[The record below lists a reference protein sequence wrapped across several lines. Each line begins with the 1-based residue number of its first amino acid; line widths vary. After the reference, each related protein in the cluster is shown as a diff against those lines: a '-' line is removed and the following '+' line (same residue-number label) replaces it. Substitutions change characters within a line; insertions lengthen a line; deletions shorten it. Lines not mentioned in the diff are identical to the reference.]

1 MGGLADA
8 LAMQGR
14 RGDSTLVHMNP
25 MEVRMLE
32 TMSPDGRLSI
42 NPETGL
48 PEAFKLKDVA
58 AFALPIAASI
68 AAPYLI
74 PAAWGLGAVGA
85 GAIGAGV
92 GGFGAGLIQGK
103 GLKDSLVQGGISG
116 LMSYGMGS
124 LMAPGTMTGGA
135 EAIQGGVTSTPPLGA
150 DSMGLGGYSAAQEAA
165 VTQGLG
171 AAGIGAPDGSS
182 LIAAG
187 TPTSSFANIGLA
199 PKGSVPYTAATDVYQ
214 PGTSETGLGQLF
226 DRASR
231 TSPFGQTNIYG
242 DALGATQVPTYTQ
255 IGGSVLGSAGQM
267 ALEDMLSPEEMP
279 YDIAGMDDMD
289 AYYASRIPD
298 LEAGRRRGRAAARS
312 LNYPPSGST
321 GSQYYGMATSPGG
334 FGTFYAADGGR
345 VPTDL
350 NINGEPHQLSYIN
363 QEEADLLRSMG
374 GAGRDVM
381 GVPAYFGG
389 ALSNLLPQI
398 AEQAMQNPEAYG
410 LSRGPATAAD
420 LSSGKTT
427 GVNNARTVKD
437 ELLNLLSSDYY
448 GMATSPGGFGT
459 FYAADGG
466 QVPGALGDLPP
477 HVARGLMENPEIGT
491 DAAAF
496 SNLVNSQPSPKN
508 LMGRLPGALGNLPP
522 HVARGLMQNPEIGR
536 DAATFSKLVNSQPS
550 PKDLMGGRLP
560 GAFGYLPPHVARGL
574 IENPEIG
581 TDAAAFR
588 NLVTGKA
595 SGIQTDQTSNLDA
608 GRLRGQAAA
617 RSLNY
622 PLSGG
627 SAADYYGMA
636 TSPGGFGTF
645 YAADGGR
652 VPTDLK
658 INGEPHQLSYINQEE
673 ADLLRSMGGSGQNVY
688 GIPAYYD
695 ASNDGGDAAGPAGG
709 GVGDSNDGG
718 DAAGPAGVS
727 DMGLGGYSDA
737 QAAISAPPPDIG
749 MLGRGVT
756 GLFGLSPKGF
766 TVNPDL
772 SYSQTMGIGVPGIGT
787 AVANAMGIDTSLGTV
802 TGPTTSPGG
811 GDIGDDDGGVGD
823 AGGDSG
829 VYGRPYGDPY
839 NTKKVQAP
847 TAPAPSPVGP
857 TALRFLSLTAPRT
870 AGDIYNAATTGG
882 IPRFFT
888 GMAQGGGISS
898 LAYGGEAAPVGFA
911 NKAFEG
917 MVPGQGTG
925 MSDDIPFSIEGNQPA
940 LLSRDEY
947 VLPAD
952 VVSQLGDGS
961 SSAGAD
967 MLDNFISQVRQ
978 TKYGNTQ
985 QPAPVGPQLMTG
997 LMRQGGTV

>member
-1 MGGLADA
+1 MSYYQENRPAMGGLADA

-68 AAPYLI
+68 AFPMLAPAGLT
-74 PAAWGLGAVGA
+74 AALGGVGTAAVGA
-85 GAIGAGV
+85 GL
-92 GGFGAGLIQGK
+92 GGFGAGLLQGK
-103 GLKDSLVQGGISG
+103 GVGDSLIQGGLSG
-116 LMSYGMGS
+116 LMSYG
-124 LMAPGTMTGGA
+124 
-135 EAIQGGVTSTPPLGA
+135 
-150 DSMGLGGYSAAQEAA
+150 
-165 VTQGLG
+165 
-171 AAGIGAPDGSS
+171 
-182 LIAAG
+182 
-187 TPTSSFANIGLA
+187 
-199 PKGSVPYTAATDVYQ
+199 
-214 PGTSETGLGQLF
+214 
-226 DRASR
+226 
-231 TSPFGQTNIYG
+231 
-242 DALGATQVPTYTQ
+242 
-255 IGGSVLGSAGQM
+255 LGSAFAPAAPGGAIPTAPSISPDM
-267 ALEDMLSPEEMP
+267 ALSGASVAPDAASLATFNATQNAAAGNTPGLFARLGDSVTGAAQTPLMPETLSSIAPEGYAASLAAGAAPTYGSALTAGGSGLLSSSLLAPEEMP

-298 LEAGRRRGRAAARS
+298 LEEGRRRGRAAARG

-334 FGTFYAADGGR
+334 FGTFYAADGG
-345 VPTDL
+345 
-350 NINGEPHQLSYIN
+350 
-363 QEEADLLRSMG
+363 
-374 GAGRDVM
+374 
-381 GVPAYFGG
+381 
-389 ALSNLLPQI
+389 
-398 AEQAMQNPEAYG
+398 
-410 LSRGPATAAD
+410 
-420 LSSGKTT
+420 
-427 GVNNARTVKD
+427 
-437 ELLNLLSSDYY
+437 
-448 GMATSPGGFGT
+448 
-459 FYAADGG
+459 
-466 QVPGALGDLPP
+466 QVGGALGDLPP
-477 HVARGLMENPEIGT
+477 HVAEGIMQNPEIGT

-536 DAATFSKLVNSQPS
+536 DAATFSKLVNTQPS

-595 SGIQTDQTSNLDA
+595 SGIQTDQISNLA
-608 GRLRGQAAA
+608 SGRLRGQAAA

-627 SAADYYGMA
+627 SAADYYRMA

-645 YAADGGR
+645 YAADGGQ
-652 VPTDLK
+652 VPK
-658 INGEPHQLSYINQEE
+658 
-673 ADLLRSMGGSGQNVY
+673 
-688 GIPAYYD
+688 
-695 ASNDGGDAAGPAGG
+695 
-709 GVGDSNDGG
+709 
-718 DAAGPAGVS
+718 
-727 DMGLGGYSDA
+727 
-737 QAAISAPPPDIG
+737 
-749 MLGRGVT
+749 
-756 GLFGLSPKGF
+756 
-766 TVNPDL
+766 
-772 SYSQTMGIGVPGIGT
+772 
-787 AVANAMGIDTSLGTV
+787 
-802 TGPTTSPGG
+802 
-811 GDIGDDDGGVGD
+811 
-823 AGGDSG
+823 
-829 VYGRPYGDPY
+829 PYGDPY
-839 NTKKVQAP
+839 GPGDPYGGMSDESNFGQSFSTGQSSGTPGSVDTSGFMSSLGDP
-847 TAPAPSPVGP
+847 IDIGLGIGNPSPIGMAASLAGLALGIPGLGP
-857 TALRFLSLTAPRT
+857 AVAIGRGIAGLMGPSAPGQVSGFGT
-870 AGDIYNAATTGG
+870 TTGG
-882 IPRFFT
+882 PTGIGIGVTGQAVDPDFEAVSDGYGGT
-888 GMAQGGGISS
+888 GMGGEDSGSGDQGDTGVGHGAGEGTSDGNPGSWAQGGGISS

-961 SSAGAD
+961 SGAGAD

-997 LMRQGGTV
+997 LMRQGGVV

>member
-1 MGGLADA
+1 MSYYQENRPAMGGLADA

-68 AAPYLI
+68 AFPMLAPAGLT
-74 PAAWGLGAVGA
+74 AALGGVGTAAVGA
-85 GAIGAGV
+85 GL
-92 GGFGAGLIQGK
+92 GGFGAGLLQGK
-103 GLKDSLVQGGISG
+103 GVGDSLIQGGLSG
-116 LMSYGMGS
+116 LMSYGLGS
-124 LMAPGTMTGGA
+124 AFAPAVPT
-135 EAIQGGVTSTPPLGA
+135 GGVTATPSISPEMALSGASVAPDAASLATFNATQNAAAGNTPGLFARLG
-150 DSMGLGGYSAAQEAA
+150 DSVTGAAQTPLMPETLSSIAPEGYAA
-165 VTQGLG
+165 SLAGG
-171 AAGIGAPDGSS
+171 AA
-182 LIAAG
+182 
-187 TPTSSFANIGLA
+187 
-199 PKGSVPYTAATDVYQ
+199 
-214 PGTSETGLGQLF
+214 
-226 DRASR
+226 
-231 TSPFGQTNIYG
+231 
-242 DALGATQVPTYTQ
+242 PTYGSALTA
-255 IGGSVLGSAGQM
+255 GGSGLLSSALL
-267 ALEDMLSPEEMP
+267 APEEMP

-321 GSQYYGMATSPGG
+321 SSQ
-334 FGTFYAADGGR
+334 
-345 VPTDL
+345 
-350 NINGEPHQLSYIN
+350 
-363 QEEADLLRSMG
+363 
-374 GAGRDVM
+374 
-381 GVPAYFGG
+381 
-389 ALSNLLPQI
+389 
-398 AEQAMQNPEAYG
+398 
-410 LSRGPATAAD
+410 
-420 LSSGKTT
+420 
-427 GVNNARTVKD
+427 
-437 ELLNLLSSDYY
+437 YY

-466 QVPGALGDLPP
+466 QVPGGALGSLPP

-536 DAATFSKLVNSQPS
+536 DAATFSKLVNTQPS
-550 PKDLMGGRLP
+550 PKDLMGGRLS

-574 IENPEIG
+574 MQNPEIG
-581 TDAAAFR
+581 RDAAAFS

-595 SGIQTDQTSNLDA
+595 SGIQTDQISNLDA
-608 GRLRGQAAA
+608 NRLRGQAAA

-627 SAADYYGMA
+627 SAADYYRMA

-645 YAADGGR
+645 YAADGGQ
-652 VPTDLK
+652 VPK
-658 INGEPHQLSYINQEE
+658 
-673 ADLLRSMGGSGQNVY
+673 
-688 GIPAYYD
+688 
-695 ASNDGGDAAGPAGG
+695 
-709 GVGDSNDGG
+709 
-718 DAAGPAGVS
+718 
-727 DMGLGGYSDA
+727 
-737 QAAISAPPPDIG
+737 
-749 MLGRGVT
+749 
-756 GLFGLSPKGF
+756 
-766 TVNPDL
+766 
-772 SYSQTMGIGVPGIGT
+772 
-787 AVANAMGIDTSLGTV
+787 
-802 TGPTTSPGG
+802 
-811 GDIGDDDGGVGD
+811 
-823 AGGDSG
+823 
-829 VYGRPYGDPY
+829 PYGDPY
-839 NTKKVQAP
+839 GPGDPYGGMSDESNSGQSSSTGQSSGTPGSVDTSGFMSSLGDP
-847 TAPAPSPVGP
+847 IDIGLGIGNPSPIGLGASLAGLTLGIPALGP
-857 TALRFLSLTAPRT
+857 AVAIGRGIASLMGPSVPGQVSGFGT
-870 AGDIYNAATTGG
+870 TTGG
-882 IPRFFT
+882 PTGIGIGVTGQGVDPSFEAVSNPDFDMSFDFNPSIGDATGVSGDTSGASDTASTAGAEGDAAGESTADAGGWAQGGVIRRQDGGDLTADDLYGEATVTGIQRRLPTQQFVPSQSRGVQESLASMFPNFT
-888 GMAQGGGISS
+888 VAPANQIQQSGMTLADVGRLKELMKSGPAAFRLLGMIGMAQGGGISS

-961 SSAGAD
+961 SGAGAD

-997 LMRQGGTV
+997 LMKQGGVV

>member
-1 MGGLADA
+1 MSYYQENRPAMGGLADA

-14 RGDSTLVHMNP
+14 LGDSTLVHMNP

-68 AAPYLI
+68 AAPYLL
-74 PAAWGLGAVGA
+74 PAIGVTGLSGVAA

-92 GGFGAGLIQGK
+92 GGFGSGLIQGK

-182 LIAAG
+182 LIAPG
-187 TPTSSFANIGLA
+187 TPTSGLA
-199 PKGSVPYTAATDVYQ
+199 NVGLNPSGSVPYTGAADVYK
-214 PGTSETGLGQLF
+214 PGTSETGLGQIF

-231 TSPFGQTNIYG
+231 TSPFGSTAFDGSQ
-242 DALGATQVPTYTQ
+242 LGPTQLPTYTQ

-267 ALEDMLSPEEMP
+267 ALDGMLSPEEMP

-298 LEAGRRRGRAAARS
+298 LEAGRRRGEAAARG
-312 LNYPPSGST
+312 LNYPPSGGT
-321 GSQYYGMATSPGG
+321 AADYYRMATSPGG

-345 VPTDL
+345 VPKDVD
-350 NINGEPHQLSYIN
+350 INGQPHQLSYIN
-363 QEEADLLRSMG
+363 QEEA
-374 GAGRDVM
+374 
-381 GVPAYFGG
+381 
-389 ALSNLLPQI
+389 NLL
-398 AEQAMQNPEAYG
+398 
-410 LSRGPATAAD
+410 
-420 LSSGKTT
+420 
-427 GVNNARTVKD
+427 
-437 ELLNLLSSDYY
+437 
-448 GMATSPGGFGT
+448 
-459 FYAADGG
+459 
-466 QVPGALGDLPP
+466 
-477 HVARGLMENPEIGT
+477 
-491 DAAAF
+491 
-496 SNLVNSQPSPKN
+496 KN
-508 LMGRLPGALGNLPP
+508 L
-522 HVARGLMQNPEIGR
+522 
-536 DAATFSKLVNSQPS
+536 
-550 PKDLMGGRLP
+550 
-560 GAFGYLPPHVARGL
+560 
-574 IENPEIG
+574 
-581 TDAAAFR
+581 
-588 NLVTGKA
+588 
-595 SGIQTDQTSNLDA
+595 
-608 GRLRGQAAA
+608 
-617 RSLNY
+617 
-622 PLSGG
+622 
-627 SAADYYGMA
+627 
-636 TSPGGFGTF
+636 
-645 YAADGGR
+645 
-652 VPTDLK
+652 
-658 INGEPHQLSYINQEE
+658 
-673 ADLLRSMGGSGQNVY
+673 GGSGREVF
-688 GIPAYYD
+688 GIPAYLMGGEEGMGAD
-695 ASNDGGDAAGPAGG
+695 GESNGTADGM
-709 GVGDSNDGG
+709 GV
-718 DAAGPAGVS
+718 
-727 DMGLGGYSDA
+727 GGYSDA
-737 QAAISAPPPDIG
+737 QAAAVTDSMTAMADMASVGMDPMGVVGNVNDPGQAATMGVGASQNLSVPINAPPPNIG
-749 MLGRGVT
+749 MLGRGAM
-756 GLFGLSPKGF
+756 GLFGLSQKGF
-766 TVNPDL
+766 SVDPDMT
-772 SYSQTMGIGVPGIGT
+772 YSTITGIGPPGIGS
-787 AVANAMGIDTSLGTV
+787 AIANAANINTSLATV

-839 NTKKVQAP
+839 NTKKAQA
-847 TAPAPSPVGP
+847 TMSPSPAGA
-857 TALRFLSLTAPRT
+857 TALRSLSLTAPRT
-870 AGDIYNAATTGG
+870 AGDIYNAATTSG

-888 GMAQGGGISS
+888 SMAQGGGVSS

-961 SSAGAD
+961 SGAGAD

-997 LMRQGGTV
+997 LMRQGGVV

>member
-1 MGGLADA
+1 MSYYQENRPAMGGLADA

-334 FGTFYAADGGR
+334 FGTFYAADGG
-345 VPTDL
+345 
-350 NINGEPHQLSYIN
+350 
-363 QEEADLLRSMG
+363 
-374 GAGRDVM
+374 
-381 GVPAYFGG
+381 
-389 ALSNLLPQI
+389 
-398 AEQAMQNPEAYG
+398 
-410 LSRGPATAAD
+410 
-420 LSSGKTT
+420 
-427 GVNNARTVKD
+427 
-437 ELLNLLSSDYY
+437 
-448 GMATSPGGFGT
+448 
-459 FYAADGG
+459 

-522 HVARGLMQNPEIGR
+522 HVARGLMENPEIGR

-574 IENPEIG
+574 MENPEIG

-595 SGIQTDQTSNLDA
+595 SGIQTDQISNLAA

-627 SAADYYGMA
+627 SAADYYRMA

-652 VPTDLK
+652 VPTDLN

-718 DAAGPAGVS
+718 DAAGPAEGGVGASNDGGDAAGPAGVS
-727 DMGLGGYSDA
+727 DMGVGGYSDA
-737 QAAISAPPPDIG
+737 QAPISAPPPDIG
-749 MLGRGVT
+749 MLGRGVM

-978 TKYGNTQ
+978 VKYGNTQ
-985 QPAPVGPQLMTG
+985 QPAAVGPQLMTG

>member
-1 MGGLADA
+1 MSYYQENRPAMGGLADA

-48 PEAFKLKDVA
+48 PEAYKLRDIA

-74 PAAWGLGAVGA
+74 PAAWGIGAVGA
-85 GAIGAGV
+85 GAIGAGL

-103 GLKDSLVQGGISG
+103 GVKDSLVQGGISG

-124 LMAPGTMTGGA
+124 MMAPGTMTGGA
-135 EAIQGGVTSTPPLGA
+135 GPIQGGTTAVDLTGGSGMGGLAGAENISSPLGQ
-150 DSMGLGGYSAAQEAA
+150 SVIGPSS
-165 VTQGLG
+165 VTQAG
-171 AAGIGAPDGSS
+171 AGV
-182 LIAAG
+182 G
-187 TPTSSFANIGLA
+187 TPTSSFADIGFS
-199 PKGSVPYTAATDVYQ
+199 PKGSVQYNALTDVYQ
-214 PGTSETGLGQLF
+214 PGTSETGLGQIF
-226 DRASR
+226 DSASR
-231 TSPFGQTNIYG
+231 KSPFGQTNIYG

-279 YDIAGMDDMD
+279 YDIAGMDD
-289 AYYASRIPD
+289 YYASRIPD
-298 LEAGRRRGRAAARS
+298 LEAGRRRGRAAARG

-321 GSQYYGMATSPGG
+321 GSQYY
-334 FGTFYAADGGR
+334 R
-345 VPTDL
+345 
-350 NINGEPHQLSYIN
+350 
-363 QEEADLLRSMG
+363 
-374 GAGRDVM
+374 
-381 GVPAYFGG
+381 
-389 ALSNLLPQI
+389 
-398 AEQAMQNPEAYG
+398 
-410 LSRGPATAAD
+410 
-420 LSSGKTT
+420 
-427 GVNNARTVKD
+427 
-437 ELLNLLSSDYY
+437 
-448 GMATSPGGFGT
+448 MATSPGGFGT

-496 SNLVNSQPSPKN
+496 SNLVNSQPSPKD
-508 LMGRLPGALGNLPP
+508 LMGQVGGALGNYPPHIARAIMQNPQIVNDVNALSNLVNTQPSTKDLIGSSSFFEGLPP
-522 HVARGLMQNPEIGR
+522 HVARGVMQNPEVLN
-536 DAATFSKLVNSQPS
+536 DATAFS
-550 PKDLMGGRLP
+550 
-560 GAFGYLPPHVARGL
+560 
-574 IENPEIG
+574 
-581 TDAAAFR
+581 

-627 SAADYYGMA
+627 SAADYYRMA

-652 VPTDLK
+652 VPTDLN

-727 DMGLGGYSDA
+727 DMGVGGYSDA
-737 QAAISAPPPDIG
+737 QAPISAPPPDIG
-749 MLGRGVT
+749 MLGRGVM

-870 AGDIYNAATTGG
+870 AGNIYNAATTGG

-978 TKYGNTQ
+978 VKYGNTQ
-985 QPAPVGPQLMTG
+985 QPAAVGPQLMTG

>member
-1 MGGLADA
+1 MSYYQENRPAMGGLADA

-48 PEAFKLKDVA
+48 PEAYKLRDIA

-74 PAAWGLGAVGA
+74 PAAWGIGAVGA
-85 GAIGAGV
+85 GAIGAGL

-103 GLKDSLVQGGISG
+103 GVKDSLVQGGISG

-124 LMAPGTMTGGA
+124 MMAPGTMTGGA
-135 EAIQGGVTSTPPLGA
+135 GPIQGGTTAVDLTGGSGMGGLAGAENISSPLGQ
-150 DSMGLGGYSAAQEAA
+150 SVIGPSS
-165 VTQGLG
+165 VTQAG
-171 AAGIGAPDGSS
+171 AGV
-182 LIAAG
+182 G
-187 TPTSSFANIGLA
+187 TPTSSFADIGFS
-199 PKGSVPYTAATDVYQ
+199 PKGSVQYNALTDVYQ
-214 PGTSETGLGQLF
+214 PGTSETGLGQIF
-226 DRASR
+226 DSASR
-231 TSPFGQTNIYG
+231 KSPFGQTNIYG

-267 ALEDMLSPEEMP
+267 SLQDMLSPEEMP
-279 YDIAGMDDMD
+279 YDIAGMDD
-289 AYYASRIPD
+289 YYASRIPD
-298 LEAGRRRGRAAARS
+298 LEAGRRRGRAAARG

-321 GSQYYGMATSPGG
+321 GSQYYGMATSP
-334 FGTFYAADGGR
+334 D
-345 VPTDL
+345 
-350 NINGEPHQLSYIN
+350 
-363 QEEADLLRSMG
+363 
-374 GAGRDVM
+374 
-381 GVPAYFGG
+381 
-389 ALSNLLPQI
+389 
-398 AEQAMQNPEAYG
+398 
-410 LSRGPATAAD
+410 
-420 LSSGKTT
+420 
-427 GVNNARTVKD
+427 
-437 ELLNLLSSDYY
+437 
-448 GMATSPGGFGT
+448 GFGT

-496 SNLVNSQPSPKN
+496 SNLVNSQPSPKD
-508 LMGRLPGALGNLPP
+508 LMGQVGGALGNYPPHIARAIMQNPQIVNDVNALSNLVNTQPSTKDLIGSSSFFEGLPP
-522 HVARGLMQNPEIGR
+522 HVARGVMQNPEVLN
-536 DAATFSKLVNSQPS
+536 DATAFS
-550 PKDLMGGRLP
+550 
-560 GAFGYLPPHVARGL
+560 
-574 IENPEIG
+574 
-581 TDAAAFR
+581 

-595 SGIQTDQTSNLDA
+595 SGIQTDQISNLAA

-627 SAADYYGMA
+627 SAADYYRMA

-652 VPTDLK
+652 VPTDLN

-718 DAAGPAGVS
+718 DAAGPAGGGVDASNDGGDAAGPAGVS
-727 DMGLGGYSDA
+727 DMGVGGYSDA
-737 QAAISAPPPDIG
+737 QAPISAPPPDIG
-749 MLGRGVT
+749 MLGRGVM

-766 TVNPDL
+766 SVNPDL

-997 LMRQGGTV
+997 LMRQGGFV

>member
-68 AAPYLI
+68 AMPYLA
-74 PAAWGLGAVGA
+74 PALVGSIGAVGA
-85 GAIGAGV
+85 GAVGAGL
-92 GGFGAGLIQGK
+92 GGVGAGLIQGK

-116 LMSYGMGS
+116 LMSYGLGS
-124 LMAPGTMTGGA
+124 AFAPATQTAPQALSNVPTAAAPSFPVAGSESAAADVLAGAGMMAPSNISTASSMTG
-135 EAIQGGVTSTPPLGA
+135 TPAVSMTMMRPDAASIATLGQ
-150 DSMGLGGYSAAQEAA
+150 SA
-165 VTQGLG
+165 T
-171 AAGIGAPDGSS
+171 AAGLPAP
-182 LIAAG
+182 G
-187 TPTSSFANIGLA
+187 TPTSSFANFGLG

-231 TSPFGQTNIYG
+231 KSPFGQTDIYG

-279 YDIAGMDDMD
+279 YDIAGMDEMD
-289 AYYASRIPD
+289 AYYASRVPNLD
-298 LEAGRRRGRAAARS
+298 AGRLRGQAAARG
-312 LNYPPSGST
+312 LNYPPSG
-321 GSQYYGMATSPGG
+321 GSAADYYGMATSPGG

-363 QEEADLLRSMG
+363 QDEAAVLRGMG

-459 FYAADGG
+459 FLAADGG
-466 QVPGALGDLPP
+466 QVP
-477 HVARGLMENPEIGT
+477 
-491 DAAAF
+491 
-496 SNLVNSQPSPKN
+496 K
-508 LMGRLPGALGNLPP
+508 
-522 HVARGLMQNPEIGR
+522 
-536 DAATFSKLVNSQPS
+536 
-550 PKDLMGGRLP
+550 
-560 GAFGYLPPHVARGL
+560 
-574 IENPEIG
+574 
-581 TDAAAFR
+581 
-588 NLVTGKA
+588 
-595 SGIQTDQTSNLDA
+595 
-608 GRLRGQAAA
+608 
-617 RSLNY
+617 
-622 PLSGG
+622 
-627 SAADYYGMA
+627 
-636 TSPGGFGTF
+636 
-645 YAADGGR
+645 
-652 VPTDLK
+652 
-658 INGEPHQLSYINQEE
+658 
-673 ADLLRSMGGSGQNVY
+673 
-688 GIPAYYD
+688 
-695 ASNDGGDAAGPAGG
+695 
-709 GVGDSNDGG
+709 
-718 DAAGPAGVS
+718 
-727 DMGLGGYSDA
+727 
-737 QAAISAPPPDIG
+737 
-749 MLGRGVT
+749 
-756 GLFGLSPKGF
+756 
-766 TVNPDL
+766 
-772 SYSQTMGIGVPGIGT
+772 
-787 AVANAMGIDTSLGTV
+787 
-802 TGPTTSPGG
+802 
-811 GDIGDDDGGVGD
+811 
-823 AGGDSG
+823 
-829 VYGRPYGDPY
+829 PYGDPY
-839 NTKKVQAP
+839 GPGDPYGGMSDESNFGQSSSTGQSSGTPGSVDTSGFMSSLGDP
-847 TAPAPSPVGP
+847 IDIGLGIGNPSPIGMAASLAGLALGIPGLGPAVAVG
-857 TALRFLSLTAPRT
+857 RGI
-870 AGDIYNAATTGG
+870 AGLMGPSVPGQVSGFGTTTGG
-882 IPRFFT
+882 PTGIGIGVTGQAVDPDFEAVSDGYGGT
-888 GMAQGGGISS
+888 GMGGEDSGSGDQGDTGVGHGAGEGTSDVGGWAQGGGISS

-925 MSDDIPFSIEGNQPA
+925 MSDDVPFSIEGNQPA

-947 VLPAD
+947 VFPAD

-997 LMRQGGTV
+997 LMRQGGVV

>member
-1 MGGLADA
+1 MSYYQENRPAMGGLADA

-48 PEAFKLKDVA
+48 PEAFKLKDIA

-68 AAPYLI
+68 AFPMLAPAGLS
-74 PAAWGLGAVGA
+74 AALGGVGTAALGAGL
-85 GAIGAGV
+85 

-103 GLKDSLVQGGISG
+103 GVGDSLIQGGLSG
-116 LMSYGMGS
+116 LMSYG
-124 LMAPGTMTGGA
+124 
-135 EAIQGGVTSTPPLGA
+135 
-150 DSMGLGGYSAAQEAA
+150 
-165 VTQGLG
+165 
-171 AAGIGAPDGSS
+171 
-182 LIAAG
+182 
-187 TPTSSFANIGLA
+187 
-199 PKGSVPYTAATDVYQ
+199 
-214 PGTSETGLGQLF
+214 
-226 DRASR
+226 
-231 TSPFGQTNIYG
+231 
-242 DALGATQVPTYTQ
+242 
-255 IGGSVLGSAGQM
+255 LGSAFAPAAPGANIPTAAAPVTGLSGADQAAVGSTFDPM
-267 ALEDMLSPEEMP
+267 MEAVAGLPAAPEPTGFFGRIGNSVTDAAQKPFMQETLSSIAPESYAKAVTAGAAPTYGSALTAGGSGLLSSALLAPEEMP

-289 AYYASRIPD
+289 AYYASRVPD
-298 LEAGRRRGRAAARS
+298 LEAGRRRGRAAARG

-321 GSQYYGMATSPGG
+321 GSQ
-334 FGTFYAADGGR
+334 
-345 VPTDL
+345 
-350 NINGEPHQLSYIN
+350 
-363 QEEADLLRSMG
+363 
-374 GAGRDVM
+374 
-381 GVPAYFGG
+381 
-389 ALSNLLPQI
+389 
-398 AEQAMQNPEAYG
+398 
-410 LSRGPATAAD
+410 
-420 LSSGKTT
+420 
-427 GVNNARTVKD
+427 
-437 ELLNLLSSDYY
+437 YY

-508 LMGRLPGALGNLPP
+508 LMGQVGGALGNYPPHIARAIMQNPQIVNDVNALSNLVNTQPSTKDLIGSSSFFKGLPP
-522 HVARGLMQNPEIGR
+522 HVARGVMQNPEVLN
-536 DAATFSKLVNSQPS
+536 DATAFS
-550 PKDLMGGRLP
+550 
-560 GAFGYLPPHVARGL
+560 
-574 IENPEIG
+574 
-581 TDAAAFR
+581 

-595 SGIQTDQTSNLDA
+595 SGIQTDQISNLAA

-627 SAADYYGMA
+627 SAADYYRMA

-652 VPTDLK
+652 VPTDLN

-718 DAAGPAGVS
+718 DAAGPAGGGVGASNDGGDAAGPAGVS
-727 DMGLGGYSDA
+727 DMGVGGYSDA
-737 QAAISAPPPDIG
+737 QAPISAPPPDIG
-749 MLGRGVT
+749 MLGRGVM

>member
-68 AAPYLI
+68 AFPMLAPAGLT
-74 PAAWGLGAVGA
+74 AALGGVGTAAVGA
-85 GAIGAGV
+85 GL
-92 GGFGAGLIQGK
+92 GGFGAGLLQGK
-103 GLKDSLVQGGISG
+103 GVGDSLIQGGLSG
-116 LMSYGMGS
+116 LMSYG
-124 LMAPGTMTGGA
+124 
-135 EAIQGGVTSTPPLGA
+135 
-150 DSMGLGGYSAAQEAA
+150 
-165 VTQGLG
+165 
-171 AAGIGAPDGSS
+171 
-182 LIAAG
+182 
-187 TPTSSFANIGLA
+187 
-199 PKGSVPYTAATDVYQ
+199 
-214 PGTSETGLGQLF
+214 
-226 DRASR
+226 
-231 TSPFGQTNIYG
+231 
-242 DALGATQVPTYTQ
+242 
-255 IGGSVLGSAGQM
+255 LGSAFAPAAPGANIPTAAPAATGAPIGPDVFGESTASMLGNVQPEVGSLTTVGGTGNSGFLGRLGNSVTDAAQTPLM
-267 ALEDMLSPEEMP
+267 PETLSSIAPESYAKAVTAGAAPTYGSALTAGGSGLLSSALLAPEEMP

-334 FGTFYAADGGR
+334 FGTFLAADGGR

-350 NINGEPHQLSYIN
+350 NINGEPHELSYIN
-363 QEEADLLRSMG
+363 QEEADLLRS
-374 GAGRDVM
+374 
-381 GVPAYFGG
+381 
-389 ALSNLLPQI
+389 L
-398 AEQAMQNPEAYG
+398 
-410 LSRGPATAAD
+410 
-420 LSSGKTT
+420 
-427 GVNNARTVKD
+427 
-437 ELLNLLSSDYY
+437 
-448 GMATSPGGFGT
+448 
-459 FYAADGG
+459 
-466 QVPGALGDLPP
+466 
-477 HVARGLMENPEIGT
+477 
-491 DAAAF
+491 
-496 SNLVNSQPSPKN
+496 
-508 LMGRLPGALGNLPP
+508 
-522 HVARGLMQNPEIGR
+522 
-536 DAATFSKLVNSQPS
+536 
-550 PKDLMGGRLP
+550 
-560 GAFGYLPPHVARGL
+560 
-574 IENPEIG
+574 
-581 TDAAAFR
+581 
-588 NLVTGKA
+588 
-595 SGIQTDQTSNLDA
+595 
-608 GRLRGQAAA
+608 
-617 RSLNY
+617 
-622 PLSGG
+622 
-627 SAADYYGMA
+627 
-636 TSPGGFGTF
+636 
-645 YAADGGR
+645 
-652 VPTDLK
+652 
-658 INGEPHQLSYINQEE
+658 
-673 ADLLRSMGGSGQNVY
+673 GGSGQNVM
-688 GIPAYYD
+688 GIPAYFD
-695 ASNDGGDAAGPAGG
+695 AGEGTAGEGAADDGS
-709 GVGDSNDGG
+709 GVGAAADGSDSAPG
-718 DAAGPAGVS
+718 AGMGV
-727 DMGLGGYSDA
+727 GGYSDA
-737 QAAISAPPPDIG
+737 QAAAVTDSMTAMADMASVGMDPMGVVGNVNDPGQAATMGIGASQNLSAPISAAPPDIG

-756 GLFGLSPKGF
+756 GLFGLSPQGF
-766 TVNPDL
+766 SVNPDL
-772 SYSQTMGIGVPGIGT
+772 SYSQTMGIGVPGIGS
-787 AVANAMGIDTSLGTV
+787 AVANAMGMNTSLGTV

-839 NTKKVQAP
+839 NTKKAQA
-847 TAPAPSPVGP
+847 TMAPSPAGA
-857 TALRFLSLTAPRT
+857 TALRSLSLTAPRT

-961 SSAGAD
+961 SGAGAD

-997 LMRQGGTV
+997 LMRQGGVV

>member
-1 MGGLADA
+1 MSYYQENRPAMGGLADA

-48 PEAFKLKDVA
+48 PEAFKLKDIA

-124 LMAPGTMTGGA
+124 MMAPGTMTGGA
-135 EAIQGGVTSTPPLGA
+135 GNSRWTTAVDLTDGYG
-150 DSMGLGGYSAAQEAA
+150 MGDLA
-165 VTQGLG
+165 VLTRHLQSQGLG
-171 AAGIGAPDGSS
+171 AAGIRAPEVLYIAGAGV
-182 LIAAG
+182 G

-199 PKGSVPYTAATDVYQ
+199 PKGSVPYNALTDVYQ

-226 DRASR
+226 DSASR

-289 AYYASRIPD
+289 AYYASRVPD

-321 GSQYYGMATSPGG
+321 GSQ
-334 FGTFYAADGGR
+334 
-345 VPTDL
+345 
-350 NINGEPHQLSYIN
+350 
-363 QEEADLLRSMG
+363 
-374 GAGRDVM
+374 
-381 GVPAYFGG
+381 
-389 ALSNLLPQI
+389 
-398 AEQAMQNPEAYG
+398 
-410 LSRGPATAAD
+410 
-420 LSSGKTT
+420 
-427 GVNNARTVKD
+427 
-437 ELLNLLSSDYY
+437 YY

-496 SNLVNSQPSPKN
+496 SNLVNSQPSPKD
-508 LMGRLPGALGNLPP
+508 LMGQVGGALGNYPPHIARAIMQNPQIVNDVNALSNLVNTQPSTKDLIGSSSFFEGLPP
-522 HVARGLMQNPEIGR
+522 HVARGVMQNPEVLN
-536 DAATFSKLVNSQPS
+536 DATAFS
-550 PKDLMGGRLP
+550 
-560 GAFGYLPPHVARGL
+560 
-574 IENPEIG
+574 
-581 TDAAAFR
+581 

-627 SAADYYGMA
+627 SAADYYRMA

-652 VPTDLK
+652 VPTDLN

-718 DAAGPAGVS
+718 DAAGPAGGGVDASNDGGDAAGPAGVS
-727 DMGLGGYSDA
+727 DMGVGGYSDA
-737 QAAISAPPPDIG
+737 QAPISAPPPDIG
-749 MLGRGVT
+749 MLGRGVM

-997 LMRQGGTV
+997 LMRQGGFV

>member
-48 PEAFKLKDVA
+48 PEAFKLKDIA

-68 AAPYLI
+68 AAPYLL
-74 PAAWGLGAVGA
+74 PAIGITGLSGVAA

-92 GGFGAGLIQGK
+92 GGFGSGLIQGK
-103 GLKDSLVQGGISG
+103 GVKDSLIQGGLSG
-116 LMSYGMGS
+116 LMSYGLGS
-124 LMAPGTMTGGA
+124 AFAPATQTAPQALSNVPTAPELSTVMTPDA
-135 EAIQGGVTSTPPLGA
+135 ASIATFNQSSA
-150 DSMGLGGYSAAQEAA
+150 AAGLGNTAFP
-165 VTQGLG
+165 
-171 AAGIGAPDGSS
+171 AP
-182 LIAAG
+182 G
-187 TPTSSFANIGLA
+187 TPTSGFANIGLGS
-199 PKGSVPYTAATDVYQ
+199 KGSVPYTAAADVYA
-214 PGTSETGLGQLF
+214 PGTSETGLGQMF

-231 TSPFGQTNIYG
+231 TSPFGSTAFDGSQ
-242 DALGATQVPTYTQ
+242 LGPTQLPTYTQ

-279 YDIAGMDDMD
+279 YDIADMDDMD
-289 AYYASRIPD
+289 AYYASRVPD

-321 GSQYYGMATSPGG
+321 GSQ
-334 FGTFYAADGGR
+334 
-345 VPTDL
+345 
-350 NINGEPHQLSYIN
+350 
-363 QEEADLLRSMG
+363 
-374 GAGRDVM
+374 
-381 GVPAYFGG
+381 
-389 ALSNLLPQI
+389 
-398 AEQAMQNPEAYG
+398 
-410 LSRGPATAAD
+410 
-420 LSSGKTT
+420 
-427 GVNNARTVKD
+427 
-437 ELLNLLSSDYY
+437 YY

-496 SNLVNSQPSPKN
+496 SNLVNSQPSPKD
-508 LMGRLPGALGNLPP
+508 LMGQVGGALGNYPPHIARAIMQNPQIVNDVNALSNLVNTQPSTKDLIGSSSFFEGLPP
-522 HVARGLMQNPEIGR
+522 HVARGVMQNPEVLN
-536 DAATFSKLVNSQPS
+536 DATAFS
-550 PKDLMGGRLP
+550 
-560 GAFGYLPPHVARGL
+560 
-574 IENPEIG
+574 
-581 TDAAAFR
+581 

-595 SGIQTDQTSNLDA
+595 SGIQTDQISNLAA

-627 SAADYYGMA
+627 SAADYYRMA

-652 VPTDLK
+652 VPTDLN

-718 DAAGPAGVS
+718 DAAGPAGGGVGASNDGGDAAGPAGVS
-727 DMGLGGYSDA
+727 DMGVGGYSDA
-737 QAAISAPPPDIG
+737 QAVISAPPPDIG

-772 SYSQTMGIGVPGIGT
+772 TYSQTMGIGVPGIGT

-857 TALRFLSLTAPRT
+857 TALRFLSLMAPRT

-997 LMRQGGTV
+997 LMRQGGVV